1 MCGRE
6 QAREDAQGPCAEQ
19 LLTISPEL
27 GYDLHEVFNDSG
39 VLAPTLSSP
48 IAVRLLL
55 QGTIDGVRAAR
66 ECKLPE
72 PLFARHPR

>member
-1 MCGRE
+1 M
-6 QAREDAQGPCAEQ
+6 EDAQGPCAEQ

-27 GYDLHEVFNDSG
+27 GYDLHEVFGDSV
-39 VLAPTLSSP
+39 VLAATLSSP
-48 IAVRLLL
+48 IDVRLLL

-72 PLFARHPR
+72 RLFVRHPL